1 MRVWRGSMLSAA
13 ELIIN
18 LVLVAFIFALVWYL
32 LSLRGLKKRGEYT
45 EERRS
50 QLRRETI
57 KTTVIFAVF
66 YLILQLIWQLN

>member
-1 MRVWRGSMLSAA
+1 MLSAA